1 MKIPFNIPADFESSR
16 DYVSAALDSGRLSG
30 RGPFTEKCEELLS
43 SELPSISGALL
54 TTSCTHALE
63 VAAIL
68 MNFNEDDEV
77 IVPAYTFV
85 TSALAFHMHG
95 AKLRFCDIREDTLNI
110 DEDKLEDLITIN
122 TKAIVVVH
130 YAGVSCEM
138 DKIMKLAKKHKIR
151 IIEDNAHGPF
161 GKYRG
166 NDLGTFGDLATL
178 SFHETKNFSCGEGG
192 ALIVN
197 DGSLLPRAEIVI
209 EKGTNRSAFING
221 QIDKYTWV
229 DEGSSYVLSDLQA
242 GLLYGQLKNRKEI
255 QSKRAVLWKTYFREL
270 SSWAYENDVKLPFI
284 PNHCDQ
290 SYHMFYM
297 IMPDRKLRDNL
308 MRYLIGLGVKVTSHY
323 LPLNNSLMG
332 SKLRLSDQSACPVTS
347 RISDCIIRLPLFYG
361 LGSDDQS
368 KIIKSILKFFFKG

>member
-1 MKIPFNIPADFESSR
+1 MPADFESSR
-16 DYVSAALDSGRLSG
+16 DYVSAALDSGRLCG

-110 DEDKLEDLITIN
+110 DEDKLEDLISIK

-138 DKIMKLAKKHKIR
+138 DKIVKLAKKHKIR

-229 DEGSSYVLSDLQA
+229 DKGSSYVLSDLQA

-270 SSWAYENDVKLPFI
+270 SSWAYANDVKLPFI
-284 PNHCDQ
+284 PNHCEH

-297 IMPDRKLRDNL
+297 IMPDRKSRDNL
-308 MRYLIGLGVKVTSHY
+308 MRYLIDLGVKVTFHY

-332 SKLRLSDQSACPVTS
+332 SKLLLSDQAACPVTS

-368 KIIKSILKFFFKG
+368 KIIKFILKFFLKG